1 MSLDVANSRLFPL
14 GHAGLFTA
22 IAEAEAKVLAPGPAE
37 FVVVGGI
44 DSYFDE
50 ARLMQLEREQRLLT
64 EGLQDAATPREG
76 AACML
81 LASRNAC
88 RRHGLKPL
96 AWITAVGVALEPGHR
111 YSEEPLHGNGLSG
124 AVTQILRER
133 GNGAPPIRLVMAG
146 ITGET
151 MQAKEWGIA
160 YLRNRE
166 GFAET
171 VRLEHS
177 AEYTGDA
184 GASLAPIM
192 LAVVAREF
200 VERNLEGPALL
211 WAASDQAERGALVA
225 EAS

>member
-1 MSLDVANSRLFPL
+1 VPLDPATSRLFPL

-22 IAEAEAKVLAPGPAE
+22 IKEAEAKVIAPGAAE
-37 FVVVGGI
+37 FVVVGGL

-50 ARLMQLEREQRLLT
+50 ERLMQLELEQRLLT
-64 EGLQDAATPREG
+64 DGLQDAATPGEG
-76 AACML
+76 AAFML

-88 RRHGLKPL
+88 RRYGLKPL
-96 AWITAVGVALEPGHR
+96 AWISAVGVGMEPGHR
-111 YSEEPLHGNGLSG
+111 YSVEPLHGNGLSG
-124 AVTQILRER
+124 AVAQTFRER
-133 GNGAPPIRLVMAG
+133 GNGARPIRLVMAG

-151 MQAKEWGIA
+151 IHGKEWGIA

-166 GFAET
+166 SFAET

-192 LAVVAREF
+192 LAVVAQGLDA
-200 VERNLEGPALL
+200 RNLEGPALL